1 MIKIKTSKYII
12 RFLLIICISLIYN
25 QGANAQF
32 LILQSAFGN
41 GCAVVS
47 DSGYCIIGTVGQP
60 VIGTTTG
67 SSNNSYS
74 GFWYQENS
82 IMTSV
87 VKDLQNILPKEYR
100 IEQNFPNPFNPST
113 TISWQMPE
121 GSLVTL
127 KVYDILGNEV
137 ASLVNGFQKAG
148 VHSITFNT
156 QNAAG
161 SRNLSSGV
169 YFYRLSAGNFVST
182 KKMVLVK

>member
-25 QGANAQF
+25 QVANAQF

-74 GFWYQENS
+74 GFWYQGNS

-113 TISWQMPE
+113 IIRYALPFSSNVKIE
-121 GSLVTL
+121 I
-127 KVYDILGNEV
+127 YNILGERIKE
-137 ASLVNGFQKAG
+137 LL
-148 VHSITFNT
+148 NT
-156 QNAAG
+156 QKNAG
-161 SRNLSSGV
+161 YYEENLNINGLASGV
-169 YFYRLSAGNFVST
+169 YLYVIYAKSLDGKNEFKEA
-182 KKMVLVK
+182 KKMVLLK

>member
-1 MIKIKTSKYII
+1 LLETIAKTIGIVSAVADKNENIPSSFY
-12 RFLLIICISLIYN
+12 LYN
-25 QGANAQF
+25 N
-32 LILQSAFGN
+32 
-41 GCAVVS
+41 
-47 DSGYCIIGTVGQP
+47 Y
-60 VIGTTTG
+60 
-67 SSNNSYS
+67 
-74 GFWYQENS
+74 
-82 IMTSV
+82 
-87 VKDLQNILPKEYR
+87 
-100 IEQNFPNPFNPST
+100 PNPFNPST